1 METPAQRLQKYFKEL
16 FTKFSKTPFVIPA
29 AIALGAGVY
38 YLVLLYL
45 SSFCL
50 NGLITPLF
58 MLGILWQFGIKG
70 IKKLLLIGLVASVVF
85 AGVATV
91 TLTDIYQH
99 LDTKMA
105 ASNDTPHTLFNG
117 TLAPTNGNSATV
129 FKYSVNVTLPN
140 NNTPIQEAHLFLLS
154 IVFPSQVLTN
164 LTMVESN
171 RSVSPSG
178 ITNVTFTYEAALPN
192 AINWFDF
199 EIKINGTWFISADYV
214 NNQPRLLIGPV
225 FSDPLTV
232 AGALLPIALFSSF
245 TTSFFL
251 LFGLLLLMIWWTRRA
266 RRMREEQ
273 VNRWE
278 QQRADDEAKKPAA
291 AKAKVPSMRSAM
303 GLEKGETFVCSECGA
318 DVPADATV
326 CPKCGEKFE

>member
-1 METPAQRLQKYFKEL
+1 METPAQRLQKYLKEQ
-16 FTKFSKTPFVIPA
+16 FAKFSKTPFAIPA
-29 AIALGAGVY
+29 AIALGAVVY

-45 SSFCL
+45 STFCL

-58 MLGILWQFGIKG
+58 MLGILWQLGIKG

-85 AGVATV
+85 AGVATA

-99 LDTKMA
+99 LDTKVA
-105 ASNDTPHTLFNG
+105 ASNDANQTLFNG
-117 TLAPTNGNSATV
+117 NLTPTSGNSATV
-129 FKYSVNVTLPN
+129 FKYSIVVRLPN

-154 IVFPSQVLTN
+154 IVFPSQKITN
-164 LTMVESN
+164 ITMVETS
-171 RSVSPSG
+171 RVVSPSG
-178 ITNVTFTYEAALPN
+178 ITNVTYTYEAALPDS
-192 AINWFDF
+192 INWFDF
-199 EIKINGTWFISADYV
+199 EVKINGTWFIAADYLKD
-214 NNQPRLLIGPV
+214 QPRLLIGPI

-266 RRMREEQ
+266 RRMREDQ
-273 VNRWE
+273 LTKWE
-278 QQRADDEAKKPAA
+278 QKRAEEEAKKPAA

-303 GLEKGETFVCSECGA
+303 GLGKDETFVCSECGA